1 MADNLSEKINQIIK
15 KHYDEIQDE
24 ISKAIE
30 SNELIIQDSLIGWN
44 DLNRLSHRSE
54 HFVEVDINGLKTTYT
69 IALELLFHDKRRIHR
84 SLEEALLKDDGMS
97 RPIEY

>member
-24 ISKAIE
+24 ISTAIE

-44 DLNRLSHRSE
+44 DLNRLSDSTPTWVYPQATFRS
-54 HFVEVDINGLKTTYT
+54 G
-69 IALELLFHDKRRIHR
+69 
-84 SLEEALLKDDGMS
+84 
-97 RPIEY
+97 